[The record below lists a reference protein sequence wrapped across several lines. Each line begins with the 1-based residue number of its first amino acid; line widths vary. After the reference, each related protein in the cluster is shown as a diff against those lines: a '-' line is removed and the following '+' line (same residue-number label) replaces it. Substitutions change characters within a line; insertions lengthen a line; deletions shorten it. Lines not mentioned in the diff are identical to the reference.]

1 MTILTHL
8 ISSLRSA
15 SKHNPD
21 VQAPPV
27 CILWP
32 DHERQ
37 WEAVFSELKQHCPEL
52 YRLGDYAPE
61 DNTGPA
67 IWLRC
72 VLGGTIPQHQP
83 SPTTP
88 PIFYLPGISRQDLRA
103 IESCSP
109 ALKPLAE
116 LQYRGV
122 IWAQANAK
130 DWTLLAYLKSDQ
142 GGLSLDVSQ
151 DNDTKHAMQLSL
163 YKWLEEDV
171 ALLKGKRLD
180 KDYFNTLLSGGDPIR
195 EVLIW
200 INQGESFQASRSENE
215 WLAFNEVCKSQLA
228 FSPKDDGVLA
238 AAAKLANH
246 QGPWETV
253 WKRYCEAPLR
263 YPQLPAQIRKCQPPN
278 NNIFWQIGGAT
289 FDGWPQWNDE
299 QEKRLDLDLRSIV
312 QMPPHD
318 ARKKILAL
326 EKDHGLRRSFVWA
339 DLGQSS
345 LAKALEHLALMAKLT
360 QSSYTAGSVDDLSQQ
375 YGLQGWMV
383 DEATLK
389 ALALVEPLNGFEAV
403 SQTIR
408 CIYAPWVEDSAR
420 YLQSIWSESRTQPFI
435 QDETNEVL
443 LFVDGLR
450 YDCGK
455 RLATMLSDRGF
466 DVHEK
471 GVWAALPSVT
481 ATGKPAVAPIK
492 TKVQELAEGAAGFNF
507 EFMSPYQLRK
517 AIEANGYM
525 VMSNNSALAKPALQ
539 GQKLWLEFGNIDHEG
554 HDRGWKLAKHLE
566 ALLQEIKD
574 CIAQLFNAGCK
585 KVKVVTDHGWLMLPG
600 GLPKTELSSALSD
613 NKWGRC
619 AALKNGAQTQERLFP
634 WYWDP
639 QYSFA
644 LADGIS
650 CFKKGEEYTH
660 GGLSLQECFTLEIT
674 VSPRASSPL
683 ITLEIT
689 DVGWKGLRCHVAIEG
704 KSSGC
709 LLDIRKQAG
718 NPDSSVVVA
727 PKPFKPNGTSSVV
740 VIDDSLEGSEAVIV
754 LITSAGAL
762 AGQCDTII
770 GGDKK

>member
-8 ISSLRSA
+8 VSSLRSA

-37 WEAVFSELKQHCPEL
+37 WEAVFSVLKQHCPEL

-61 DNTGPA
+61 ENTGPA

-72 VLGGTIPQHQP
+72 VLGGTISQHLP

-151 DNDTKHAMQLSL
+151 DSDTKHAMQLSL
-163 YKWLEEDV
+163 YKWLEEGV

-195 EVLIW
+195 DVLIW
-200 INQGESFQASRSENE
+200 INQGEAFQTSRSENE
-215 WLAFNEVCKSQLA
+215 WLAFSEVCKSQLA

-246 QGPWETV
+246 QGPWESV

-263 YPQLPAQIRKCQPPN
+263 YPQLPTQIRKCQAPN
-278 NNIFWQIGGAT
+278 NNIYWQMGGAT

-299 QEKRLDLDLRSIV
+299 QEKSLDLDLRSIS
-312 QMPPHD
+312 QMPPHE
-318 ARKKILAL
+318 ARKKIIAL
-326 EKDHGLRRSFVWA
+326 EKDHGIRRSFVWA
-339 DLGQSS
+339 ELGQSP
-345 LAKALEHLALMAKLT
+345 LVKALEHLAVMAKLT
-360 QSSYTAGSVDDLSQQ
+360 QSSYTAGSVDELSQR
-375 YGLQGWMV
+375 YSLQGWMV
-383 DEATLK
+383 DDAAMK
-389 ALALVEPLNGFEAV
+389 ALALVEPLDGFEAV

-408 CIYAPWVEDSAR
+408 CIYAPWAEDSAR
-420 YLQSIWSESRTQPFI
+420 YLQNIWSESRTQPPV
-435 QDETNEVL
+435 QDETEEVIF
-443 LFVDGLR
+443 FVDGLR

-455 RLATMLSDRGF
+455 RLATMLADMGF
-466 DVHEK
+466 SVHEK
-471 GVWAALPSVT
+471 GGWAALPSVT
-481 ATGKPAVAPIK
+481 ATGKPAVAPLK
-492 TKVQELAEGAAGFNF
+492 AKSQELAEESSGFNF
-507 EFMSPYQLRK
+507 EYMSTYQLRK

-525 VMSNNSALAKPALQ
+525 IMDKNSARALPKLQ
-539 GQKLWLEFGNIDHEG
+539 GKKLWMEFGDIDHEG
-554 HDRGWKLAKHLE
+554 HDRGWKLAKHLD

-585 KVKVVTDHGWLMLPG
+585 KMKVVTDHGWLLLPG

-619 AALKNGAQTQERLFP
+619 AALKDGAQTQERLFP

-660 GGLSLQECFTLEIT
+660 GGLSLQECFTLELT
-674 VSPRASSPL
+674 VSKGTATPADTVL
-683 ITLEIT
+683 DIT

-704 KSSGC
+704 ESSGC
-709 LLDIRKQAG
+709 KLDIRKQAG

-727 PKPFKPNGTSSVV
+727 PKPFKANGTSSVV
-740 VIDDSLEGSEAVIV
+740 VIDESLEGSEAVIV
-754 LITSAGAL
+754 LITSAGSL
-762 AGQCDTII
+762 AGQCDTI